1 MIRNR
6 KSVLKLLAAV
16 SVAGIAAGMAMT
28 ASAQEKITIT
38 FANWAAA
45 EGTTKPGIEK
55 VIADF
60 EAANPDIDIVSEAIS
75 FSEIARQLVLRAR
88 SGNPPDVAQ
97 IAGNDTVLLG
107 STGALEPLDSYVSD
121 ELAANLKSGAD
132 AGLRDK
138 DGSLF
143 AFPWNQSPAGFW
155 YNKKIMEQAGLDPEN
170 PPRTIDEL
178 NEALAAIKS
187 SQPDVIPLAIDT
199 TNRPF
204 ALSSNW
210 PWMQSFGAVPVG
222 EGATGAES
230 EEMTAY
236 LNWMREIAQA
246 GYIDPGRRIGE
257 FRPLAAQGNVAFIW
271 DQVLLKGVMQAAS
284 GMSDEEFYETWGVTT
299 LPVGGGKATTFEG
312 GHQLIMFSASKNK
325 EAAWKFIEYLA
336 TSPDAIANY
345 TTSVN
350 SSLPSIKSTGNAEL
364 DEVLSAPVFKAFS
377 EEIIPTLAPQ
387 PYGPEFAAAATAVM
401 AGVQEA
407 VTGTKPIDEIAA
419 SIQQQ
424 LPQ

>member
-1 MIRNR
+1 MIRFDR
-6 KSVLKLLAAV
+6 RGLRLATISIAAL
-16 SVAGIAAGMAMT
+16 VAGMGGA
-28 ASAQEKITIT
+28 ASAQDKITLT

-45 EGTTKPGIEK
+45 EGTTRPGIEK

-60 EAANPDIDIVSEAIS
+60 EAANPEIDVVSEAIS

-97 IAGNDTVLLG
+97 IAGNDTVLLAF
-107 STGALEPLDSYVSD
+107 TGALEPLDGYVK
-121 ELAANLKSGAD
+121 ENLAANLKQGAD
-132 AGLRDK
+132 AGLRD
-138 DGSLF
+138 DGGLF

-155 YNKKIMEQAGLDPEN
+155 YNKEIMQKAGLDPN
-170 PPRTIDEL
+170 KPPRTIDEL
-178 NEALAAIKS
+178 TAALAAIKS

-199 TNRPF
+199 TNRAF

-210 PWMQSFGAVPVG
+210 PWMKSFGAVPVG

-230 EEMTAY
+230 AEMKAY
-236 LNWMREIAQA
+236 LSWMRKIAQA

-257 FRPLAAQGNVAFIW
+257 FRPLAAQGHVAFIW
-271 DQVLLKGVMQAAS
+271 DQVLLKGVMQGAS
-284 GMSDEEFYETWGVTT
+284 KMSDDDFYKTWGVTT
-299 LPVGGGKATTFEG
+299 LPAGAGKPTTFEG
-312 GHQLIMFSASKNK
+312 GHQLVMFASGKQK

-345 TTSVN
+345 TMSVN
-350 SSLPSIKSTGNAEL
+350 SSLPSIKATGKAEL
-364 DEVLSAPVFKAFS
+364 DAALGTPVFKAFS
-377 EEIIPTLAPQ
+377 DEIIPTLAPQ
-387 PYGPEFAAAATAVM
+387 PYGPDFAAAATAIM

-407 VTGTKPIDEIAA
+407 VTGSQPIDDIAA
-419 SIQQQ
+419 SIQLG

>member
-1 MIRNR
+1 MIRFDR
-6 KSVLKLLAAV
+6 RGLRLATI
-16 SVAGIAAGMAMT
+16 SIAALVAGMAGA
-28 ASAQEKITIT
+28 ASAQDKITLT

-45 EGTTKPGIEK
+45 EGTTRPGIEK

-60 EAANPDIDIVSEAIS
+60 EAANPEIDVVSEAIS

-97 IAGNDTVLLG
+97 IAGNDTTLLAF
-107 STGALEPLDSYVSD
+107 TGALEPLDGYVK
-121 ELAANLKSGAD
+121 ENLAANLKQGAD
-132 AGLRDK
+132 AGLRD
-138 DGSLF
+138 DGGLF

-155 YNKKIMEQAGLDPEN
+155 YNKEIMQKAGLDPN
-170 PPRTIDEL
+170 KPPRTIDEL
-178 NEALAAIKS
+178 TAALAAIKS

-199 TNRPF
+199 TNRAF

-210 PWMQSFGAVPVG
+210 PWMKSFGAVPVG

-230 EEMTAY
+230 AEMKAY
-236 LNWMREIAQA
+236 LSWMRKIAQA

-257 FRPLAAQGNVAFIW
+257 FRPLAAQGHVAFIW
-271 DQVLLKGVMQAAS
+271 DQVLLKGVMQGAS
-284 GMSDEEFYETWGVTT
+284 KMSDDDFYKTWGVTT
-299 LPVGGGKATTFEG
+299 LPAGAGKPTTFEG
-312 GHQLIMFSASKNK
+312 GHQLVMFASGKQK

-345 TTSVN
+345 TMSVN
-350 SSLPSIKSTGNAEL
+350 SSLPSIKATGKADL
-364 DEVLSAPVFKAFS
+364 DAALGTPVFKAFS
-377 EEIIPTLAPQ
+377 DEIIPTLAPQ
-387 PYGPEFAAAATAVM
+387 PYGPDFAAAATAIM

-407 VTGTKPIDEIAA
+407 VTGSQPIDDIAA
-419 SIQQQ
+419 SIQLG

>member
-1 MIRNR
+1 MIRFQ
-6 KSVLKLLAAV
+6 KGVVHLVAAA
-16 SVAGIAAGMAMT
+16 SIAAMAAGMAAT
-28 ASAQEKITIT
+28 ASAQDKITIT

-107 STGALEPLDSYVSD
+107 STGALEPLDGYVSV
-121 ELAANLKSGAD
+121 ELAANLKPGAD
-132 AGLRDK
+132 AGLRK

-155 YNKKIMEQAGLDPEN
+155 YNKEIMQKAGLDPNN

-178 NEALAAIKS
+178 NTALAAIKS

-230 EEMTAY
+230 AEMKAY
-236 LNWMREIAQA
+236 LTWMREIAQA

-271 DQVLLKGVMQAAS
+271 DQVLLKGVMQGAS
-284 GMSDEEFYETWGVTT
+284 GMSDDDFYKTWGVTT
-299 LPVGGGKATTFEG
+299 LPAGAGKATTFEG
-312 GHQLIMFSASKNK
+312 GHQLIMFASSEQK

-350 SSLPSIKSTGNAEL
+350 SSLPSIKETGNAEL
-364 DEVLSAPVFKAFS
+364 DAVLDAPVFKAFS
-377 EEIIPTLAPQ
+377 EEIIPTLAAQ
-387 PYGPEFAAAATAVM
+387 PYGPEFAAAATAIM

-407 VTGTKPIDEIAA
+407 VTGSQPIDQIAA